1 MSTARRRVSIFV
13 QFSFLL
19 LGFAHYPALCSGQTE
34 GTAGVGTKPE
44 FQPASSISPVAGP
57 ADPKEVE
64 AFLDSFFPPKL
75 TEFHCPGAA
84 VVVVR
89 DGKILAAKGYGY
101 ADVSR
106 KTPVDP
112 EKTRFYVAS
121 VSKLFTA
128 TAVVQLAD
136 RGSLRLDE
144 DVNHYLK
151 HTRLD
156 NNYPQ
161 PVTAFN
167 LLTHTAGLEDLS
179 NVMGGTPRRVFP
191 PGEVISYTN
200 DGLDVAGELV
210 ADVSGIPFADYI
222 DKNIFQPLAMNHSSF
237 IPPPDSATDVARGY
251 DFDEGKFEP
260 AEHPLERVI
269 PSGSLV
275 TTAADMAHFMIA
287 HLQNGQYNDA
297 RILSEKAAALMH
309 QRQISN
315 HPKLPGM
322 GLGFFEAYKNG
333 LRALEHS
340 GDLPGFHSNLFL
352 LPEKNVG
359 LFVALN
365 AGSYQLPETLKTEFM
380 NHYYP
385 ASPARVTPANTQESL
400 SRYAGSYL
408 YTRTPCSTIGKIA
421 AFFLQVQVTT
431 ATNGGL
437 TITYPELFP
446 WGQLHATELEPLLFR
461 PAAGSANMDDVGFRA
476 DKQGNITFLFQGEF
490 AYARLRWWQAA
501 SVQLALG
508 TVLLAVF
515 LVVCLGLSGHYI
527 HRRWRKIPAASSSSL
542 ARNAVRVVWIVALLN
557 LVFVIGTV
565 ATLNAAGPE
574 GLGDKVP
581 TPIQWLLVLPLVTT
595 VLTVSLLVLNILAW
609 KKAWWS
615 FWSRLLHLFYALA
628 ALAFVAYLNYWNLL
642 GFRY

>member
-1 MSTARRRVSIFV
+1 MSTAGRMASVLLY
-13 QFSFLL
+13 FSLL
-19 LGFAHYPALCSGQTE
+19 PLGFSHSLVSCSAQ
-34 GTAGVGTKPE
+34 TAGGVAVGLQGAP
-44 FQPASSISPVAGP
+44 SILRPAGP

-64 AFLDSFFPPKL
+64 GFLDFFFQSKL
-75 TEFHCPGAA
+75 AELHCPGAA

-89 DGKILAAKGYGY
+89 DGKILLAKGYGY
-101 ADVSR
+101 ADVAG

-136 RGSLRLDE
+136 RGALRLEE

-200 DGLDVAGELV
+200 YGFDVAGEMV
-210 ADVSGIPFADYI
+210 ADVSGVQFADYVE
-222 DKNIFQPLAMNHSSF
+222 KNIFQPLAMSHSTF
-237 IPPPDSATDVARGY
+237 VPPPASTTDVARGY
-251 DFDEGKFEP
+251 GFDDGKFEP
-260 AEHPLERVI
+260 AETPIEGVV

-275 TTAADMAHFMIA
+275 TTATDMAHFMIA
-287 HLQNGQYNDA
+287 HLQNGRYGEA
-297 RILSEKAAALMH
+297 RILSEKAAAMMH

-315 HPKLPGM
+315 HPRLPGM
-322 GLGFFEAYKNG
+322 GLGFFEAYTNG

-340 GDLPGFHSNLFL
+340 GDLPGFQSFLLL

-365 AGSYQLPETLKTEFM
+365 AGSYELPEQLKAQFM
-380 NHYYP
+380 DHYYP
-385 ASPARVTPANTQESL
+385 ASPVPVMPPTTLESQ

-408 YTRTPCSTIGKIA
+408 YTRTPRSTIGKIA
-421 AFFLQVQVTT
+421 AFFLQVRVTPG
-431 ATNGGL
+431 ADGSL
-437 TITYPELFP
+437 TVTYPELFP

-461 PAAGSANMDDVGFRA
+461 PASGSANLDDVGFRA
-476 DKQGNITFLFQGEF
+476 DPQGNITFLFQGEF
-490 AYARLRWWQAA
+490 AYEKLRWWQTAK
-501 SVQLALG
+501 VQLTLLAI
-508 TVLLAVF
+508 LLAVF
-515 LVVCLGLSGHYI
+515 FIACVGLSGH
-527 HRRWRKIPAASSSSL
+527 HLFRRWRKLPSAGTSPL
-542 ARNAVRVVWIVALLN
+542 ARNAVRLVWIVSLLN

-565 ATLNAAGPE
+565 ATLNAAGPA
-574 GLGDKVP
+574 GLGDKAP
-581 TPIQWLLVLPLVTT
+581 APIQWLLVIPLVTT
-595 VLTVSLLVLNILAW
+595 AGVALLTVLNILAW

-615 FWSRLLHLFYALA
+615 FWPRFLHSVFALA